1 MEDELN
7 YPEDLRYNESHE
19 WARCEDHTV
28 TVGIS
33 DHAQAELQNVV
44 YVELP
49 EVGEQ
54 IEKGAAFGTVEAV
67 KTVADLIAPTTGEV
81 LEINENLET
90 GAEEI
95 NKDAYGAGWML
106 KIRIEDPQDLDYLLN
121 AQDYAELLANH

>member
-1 MEDELN
+1 MSETKI
-7 YPEDLRYNESHE
+7 PEHLLYSESHE
-19 WARCEDHTV
+19 WIQQDSDIATI
-28 TVGIS
+28 GIT
-33 DHAQAELQNVV
+33 DFAQLELGDIVF
-44 YVELP
+44 VELP

-54 IEKGAAFGTVEAV
+54 IEKGSAFGTVEAV

-81 LEINENLET
+81 LEINESLEA

>member
-1 MEDELN
+1 MSETKI
-7 YPEDLRYNESHE
+7 PEHLLYSESHE
-19 WARCEDHTV
+19 WIQQDSDIATI
-28 TVGIS
+28 GIT
-33 DHAQAELQNVV
+33 DFAQLELGDIVFL
-44 YVELP
+44 ELP

-81 LEINENLET
+81 LEINESLEA

-121 AQDYAELLANH
+121 AQDYAELIANH